1 MRTWMV
7 AAGFIAA
14 LAGPASGHTVN
25 ADTLNVRSGPG
36 TNYAIVGTL
45 AKGTVVNT
53 VSTSGSWTQ
62 INSPKTGWVASQ
74 YLTNTP
80 HTTSYTRYVNASSL
94 NVRSGPGTG
103 YSIVG
108 TLSNGTAVTVT
119 GTSGDWSKIS
129 SPKAGWVLTAYL
141 SSTPPASTG
150 TSDFIW
156 PMTGQL
162 IGVWDSQRASGPHH
176 AIDIGDKIGI
186 PIYAARGGTLS
197 QRNNPTGYGYYVSV
211 THEAGYRTVYAH
223 LSAYVA
229 PNGSVA
235 KGQYIAKCGDSGN
248 AKGTQPHVHWEIWRY
263 DAKVYMPGT
272 VWSRVTAKTAYPYNY
287 SGI

>member
-1 MRTWMV
+1 MRTWV
-7 AAGFIAA
+7 ITAGILAA
-14 LAGPASGHTVN
+14 LAAPAAGHTVN
-25 ADTLNVRSGPG
+25 TDNLNVRSGPG
-36 TNYAIVGTL
+36 TTYSIVGTL
-45 AKGTVVNT
+45 TRGTMVNVVG
-53 VSTSGSWTQ
+53 TSGTWSK
-62 INSPKTGWVASQ
+62 IDGPKTGWVSTQ
-74 YLTNTP
+74 YLTASSHSAT
-80 HTTSYTRYVNASSL
+80 VNASSV

-108 TLSNGTAVTVT
+108 TLSNGTMVTRAY
-119 GTSGDWSKIS
+119 TSGDWTKIT
-129 SPKAGWVLTAYL
+129 SPKTGWVSSQYL
-141 SSTPPASTG
+141 SVGGTSTG

-197 QRNNPTGYGYYVSV
+197 RRDNPTGYGYYVSV

-229 PNGSVA
+229 PNGAVA